1 MPELDLGNV
10 KGPQGKSAYQSA
22 LDAGFSGSEEAF
34 NTAMAKT
41 PDAVLYTAQS
51 LSDTQKAQARTNIG
65 VDGVAAKS
73 IGSVSKSLN
82 ASELQTYL
90 NSLPRLL
97 TDNYDITLTG
107 TCSEI
112 VYLKGFYGCGRIT
125 LRAVNLGDCV
135 FTKDIS
141 IENCSI
147 PVEMEKLKWTLDD
160 EATSNTYCIDCIN
173 SNMRA
178 NGCSFN
184 GYDAA
189 SETKA
194 GNGVNL
200 LYNSSVSLLNCAF
213 HNLAIAAHTFL
224 GGYINVIGENPES
237 DYSGNGAGIYLYQG
251 GLALLGNSVPDTLGG
266 TYNEKNGVSA
276 IIKNGKF
283 L

>member
-1 MPELDLGNV
+1 MAYEKTIWVNGQAPAIDADHLNKIE
-10 KGPQGKSAYQSA
+10 QGIA
-22 LDAGFSGSEEAF
+22 
-34 NTAMAKT
+34 
-41 PDAVLYTAQS
+41 DAVSVTPQS
-51 LSDTQKAQARTNIG
+51 LSDAQQAQARTNIG

-82 ASELQTYL
+82 ASELQAYL

-160 EATSNTYCIDCIN
+160 EATSNTYCIDCVN

-178 NGCSFN
+178 NDCSFN
-184 GYDAA
+184 GYVAA
-189 SETKA
+189 SETKT

-200 LYNSSVSLLNCAF
+200 LYNSSVSLANCAF
-213 HNLAIAAHTFL
+213 HNLGIAVHTYF
-224 GGYINVIGENPES
+224 GGYINVSSGENLES
-237 DYSGNGAGIYLYQG
+237 DYSGNQVGIYLYYG
-251 GLALLGNSVPDTLGG
+251 GLALLGNYVPDTLGG
-266 TYNEKNGVSA
+266 IYNEKNGMNA

-283 L
+283 I